1 MSAFVVLNPR
11 AGRGEAGRA
20 WPQVRDELESL
31 FPAMEVAR
39 TTAPGQAALLV
50 RDALRQ
56 GCLEIV
62 AVGGDGTANEALNG
76 FFEAGRAVAPDAVFS
91 LVAMGRHNDLARGLG
106 MAPGAK
112 DAAAFLKRAHIRKTD
127 VGLLSCV
134 DDAGAPAYR
143 YFLNHASFGAS
154 AELAAAR
161 NRGTLARLTG
171 LWGWH
176 APRVRLMTDTGLDEI
191 DGITAVV
198 VANGRHYG
206 GGIAVAPEA
215 QNHDG
220 RFAIAVAAG
229 ASRARARA
237 MLRRPGRALSAARLT
252 AVPVLE
258 TRDRV
263 HVECDGEWAGH
274 LPATFEVLPG
284 AINLR
289 C

>member
-1 MSAFVVLNPR
+1 VLNPH
-11 AGRGEAGRA
+11 AGGGRAGRA
-20 WPQVRDELESL
+20 WPQIREELESL

-39 TTAPGQAALLV
+39 TTAPAQAALLV

-76 FFEAGRAVAPDAVFS
+76 FFDAGRPVAPDAVFS
-91 LVAMGRHNDLARGLG
+91 VVPAGKHDDLARGLG
-106 MAPGAK
+106 MTPGAQG
-112 DAAAFLKRAHIRKTD
+112 AVAFLKRARIRKTD
-127 VGLLSCV
+127 IGLLSCL
-134 DDAGAPAYR
+134 DEAGEPAYR

-161 NRGTLARLTG
+161 NRGGLARLAS
-171 LWGWH
+171 LWRWQ

-191 DGITAVV
+191 AGITAVV
-198 VANGRHYG
+198 VANGRQYG
-206 GGIAVAPEA
+206 GGLAVAPAA
-215 QNHDG
+215 QTHDG
-220 RFAIAVAAG
+220 RFDVAVVAG
-229 ASRARARA
+229 VPRARARA
-237 MLRRPGRALSAARLT
+237 ALRGGGRTLFAARLT

-258 TRDRV
+258 THGRV
-263 HVECDGEWAGH
+263 AVECDGEWAGH